1 MNTEDIQIPG
11 DTILTGRVDQL
22 RQSEMTESWADAHNE
37 GISSHDK
44 TQNSSQLDMENRFH
58 SFDKTIRRIS
68 NQLTQERRRRS
79 EAGIDPLEIR
89 NSQTYDIRAT
99 PSLSTVDEHDIEI
112 ESNFDTIYTNDFDM
126 DAASMIFKTEP
137 KKQSNYISFLVG
149 IFVAVG
155 GFLFGYDT
163 GLINSL
169 TEMPYVKAHL
179 APNHHAFT
187 TTQLS
192 ILVSFLSLGTFAG
205 ALVTPFASDRVGR
218 KIMIIFSTGIIFSIG
233 NSLQVGAKSMGLL
246 VAGRFISGL
255 GIGVISAIVPSY
267 QAEAAKKNL
276 RGAIISTYQWAIT
289 WGLLASSAVA
299 QGTRSKTSAASYRIP
314 IGLQYV
320 WSSILAVGMF
330 FLPESPRYY
339 VIKDQL
345 DKAAKSLSFL
355 RGVPIQDSGLLEELV
370 EIKAT
375 YDYETAV
382 GSSSFLDCFISS
394 KERPKQRLRM
404 FTGIAVQIFQQF
416 SGINFIFYYGIS
428 FLDKTGIHR
437 SYTISFITYA
447 VNVACNIPG
456 LFLVDNIGR
465 RKLLLYG
472 GVGMT
477 ISNFIIAIVSVSVKT
492 SVADKIMI
500 AFMCIFIAAYSSTWG
515 GVVWVLSAELYPLGV
530 RAKCTAICAAANWL
544 ANFVCALMTPYII
557 DMGTHE
563 TASLGPKIYF
573 IWGSLNAV
581 GVLIVYFTVF
591 ETKGLTL
598 EQIDELYESSPNAI
612 QSDKWNKIIRERKIS
627 FNNLVEVNNNKAGQV
642 NHNPKSAS
650 SSKGTTLNTTNFTD
664 LTYVENENEKA
675 ATSDITSDIPD
686 PLQDIGATEPQ
697 MYPAPVE
704 HIDNKESTE
713 AAEPVDRFYTV
724 TPPIVLSDLAPRGK
738 ITPEPINESNIVDLG
753 NGLTLNTYRHGPP
766 SLSSGSLDSRSSN
779 RESNSTQ
786 NSYLNYGN
794 REHMD
799 LVNGYVSQIMQ
810 GSSQLQSLS
819 QNHQISSALNSN
831 TTDAHD
837 IVHLGHGFSL
847 KPINN
852 GPPPMLSDE
861 EREDDDEDESIHND
875 NRDDTKIVE
884 DSAENSEALYEA
896 LRKFNIS
903 QFNTENAANDNINST
918 DSDVDHLGND
928 ASNATKKQY
937 NSHLSDRT

>member
-1 MNTEDIQIPG
+1 MNIEHIQTPG
-11 DTILTGRVDQL
+11 HTILASRDNQL
-22 RQSEMTESWADAHNE
+22 RQSEIPENVAETHDE
-37 GISSHDK
+37 GTSGN
-44 TQNSSQLDMENRFH
+44 TNALNATPLDMENQFH

-79 EAGIDPLEIR
+79 EAGIDPLESS
-89 NSQTYDIRAT
+89 NSQPYDIRAS
-99 PSLSTVDEHDIEI
+99 PSLSTVDERDIEI
-112 ESNFDTIYTNDFDM
+112 NSNFDTIYTNELDM
-126 DAASMIFKTEP
+126 DAASMIFKTKP

-179 APNHHAFT
+179 APNHRAFSA
-187 TTQLS
+187 TQLS
-192 ILVSFLSLGTFAG
+192 ILVSFLSLGTFVG

-255 GIGVISAIVPSY
+255 GIGIISAIVPSY

-276 RGAIISTYQWAIT
+276 RGAIISMYQWAIT

-299 QGTRSKTSAASYRIP
+299 QGTRQKTSAASYRIP
-314 IGLQYV
+314 LGLQYV
-320 WSSILAVGMF
+320 WSSFLAVGMF

-382 GSSSFLDCFISS
+382 GSSSLLDCFISS

-472 GVGMT
+472 GIGMT

-500 AFMCIFIAAYSSTWG
+500 AFMCVFIAAYSSTWG

-581 GVLIVYFTVF
+581 GVLMVYFTVF

-598 EQIDELYESSPNAI
+598 EQIDELYESSPNAL
-612 QSDKWNKIIRERKIS
+612 QSDKWNRIIRERKIN
-627 FNNLVEVNNNKAGQV
+627 FTNIIEVSNNNTKHA
-642 NHNPKSAS
+642 NRDPRS

-664 LTYVENENEKA
+664 LTCVENEHEKA
-675 ATSDITSDIPD
+675 VTTDTTLDITD
-686 PLQDIGATEPQ
+686 PLQDIVSPGPQRYPTPARSTDDYDEWTE
-697 MYPAPVE
+697 
-704 HIDNKESTE
+704 H
-713 AAEPVDRFYTV
+713 AEPVDRFYTV
-724 TPPIVLSDLAPRGK
+724 TPPIKLSDLAPLANV
-738 ITPEPINESNIVDLG
+738 TPEPINESDIVDLG
-753 NGLTLNTYRHGPP
+753 NGLTLNAYRHGPP
-766 SLSSGSLDSRSSN
+766 SLSSESSEARTIDGEN
-779 RESNSTQ
+779 DSTQ
-786 NSYLNYGN
+786 HSYLNYGG

-810 GSSQLQSLS
+810 GTTQSQS
-819 QNHQISSALNSN
+819 QYRSHRRSTTSDINSGN
-831 TTDAHD
+831 VQE
-837 IVHLGHGFSL
+837 IVDLGHGFSL

-852 GPPPMLSDE
+852 GPPPVLSDDE
-861 EREDDDEDESIHND
+861 KEDDDYEDILGGNGG
-875 NRDDTKIVE
+875 DTMIGG
-884 DSAENSEALYEA
+884 DTGENSEALYEA
-896 LRKFNIS
+896 LRKFNMS
-903 QFNTENAANDNINST
+903 QFNTENAANNNINST
-918 DSDVDHLGND
+918 HTEEDHSDNNVANI
-928 ASNATKKQY
+928 TRQQ
-937 NSHLSDRT
+937 